1 MPKLSVTLL
10 ALTLVLPLHAA
21 PPVPRDDMPQ
31 RVAAAEKL
39 LDLFNMDKT
48 YDQAM
53 QQAMDMAVGMIDGQ
67 DLPEE
72 EKVNA
77 RKAVEAS
84 MTVSMEKFSWKNM
97 KGIFVEIYS
106 EVLNLEELR
115 GLIAFYESP
124 IGQKFL
130 KKQPQLSLATMEK
143 MQLLMKEMMPA
154 LQKAVDEALQLD
166 AVIELGGE

>member
-1 MPKLSVTLL
+1 MPKLAVTLL
-10 ALTLVLPLHAA
+10 ALALTLPLHAA
-21 PPVPRDDMPQ
+21 PAAPPADMPQ

-39 LDLFNMDKT
+39 LNLFNMDKT

-53 QQAMDMAVGMIDGQ
+53 QQAMNMAVNMIDSQ
-67 DLPEE
+67 DLPAE

-106 EVLNLEELR
+106 DVLSLEELR

-166 AVIELGGE
+166 AVIEIGGE

>member
-1 MPKLSVTLL
+1 MLKLAVTLL
-10 ALTLVLPLHAA
+10 ALALTLPLHAA
-21 PPVPRDDMPQ
+21 PPPPPADMPQ
-31 RVAAAEKL
+31 RIAAAEKL
-39 LDLFNMDKT
+39 LALFNMDQT

-53 QQAMDMAVGMIDGQ
+53 QQAMNMAVSMIDGQ
-67 DLPEE
+67 DLPEA

-106 EVLNLEELR
+106 EVLDLEELR

-166 AVIELGGE
+166 AVIEIGG

>member
-1 MPKLSVTLL
+1 MPKLAVTLL
-10 ALTLVLPLHAA
+10 ALALTLPLQAA
-21 PPVPRDDMPQ
+21 SPVPPEDMPQ

-39 LDLFNMDKT
+39 LNLFNMDKT

-53 QQAMDMAVGMIDGQ
+53 QQAMNMAVNMIDGQ
-67 DLPEE
+67 DLPAE

-84 MTVSMEKFSWKNM
+84 MTVSMEKFSWQNM
-97 KGIFVEIYS
+97 KGVFVEIYS
-106 EVLNLEELR
+106 EVLSLEELR

-166 AVIELGGE
+166 AVIEIGGE